1 LPEFKGALLPRSFGR
16 KEASLHL
23 LRATPLIISRDSNDY
38 QDRRI
43 QRVDVIKEEGE
54 PTLAFDVRTREIM
67 MTIFHNA
74 N

>member
-1 LPEFKGALLPRSFGR
+1 MITNLSYGK
-16 KEASLHL
+16 
-23 LRATPLIISRDSNDY
+23 
-38 QDRRI
+38 DRRI

-67 MTIFHNA
+67 MTIFRNA